1 MNILGISSLASNVSQ
16 SSNADAI
23 QLAVMK
29 KAMDINAQ
37 SALQLIQVASNV
49 IPSNPPHL
57 GNKIDTF
64 A

>member
-1 MNILGISSLASNVSQ
+1 MNISGISSLASSVSQ
-16 SSNADAI
+16 SSNADAV

-49 IPSNPPHL
+49 IPNNPPHL
-57 GNKIDTF
+57 GKKIDTF